1 VSGEHQA
8 EADALR
14 GVLRVNVG
22 GEERRIRKL
31 KLHPAEEWFER
42 NAKALGPIASIDP
55 ETVEG
60 DLEAAARLMG
70 EFSGAL
76 LTAIAEYDTENVLGG
91 VEGIGNEIYPD
102 ELLPLFLALRDAALP
117 FVDLLRDHKDPASGV
132 SVPRSSMSALSPS
145 GASTP
150 TPSASDSTPAN

>member
-1 VSGEHQA
+1 MQA

-14 GVLRVNVG
+14 GVLRVTVG

-55 ETVEG
+55 AEIEG
-60 DLEAAARLMG
+60 DLEAASRLMR

-76 LTAIAEYDTENVLGG
+76 ITAIVDYDTEGELGG
-91 VEGIGNEIYPD
+91 PEGLADAIYPD

-117 FVDLLRDHKDPASGV
+117 FVDLLRDHQAPASGGLG
-132 SVPRSSMSALSPS
+132 PRSFTNERSRS
-145 GASTP
+145 GVSTP
-150 TPSASDSTPAN
+150 TPSASDSTPAS